1 MIKKILKYFSI
12 IITPIAI
19 LALIAY
25 ISVLQLPEKIY
36 INDSMEVSDISV
48 QNQGI
53 LNTAKLNKDKVNID
67 FSWAYSNKIGS
78 SAKIRGYKIIS
89 RWSQCRNKIIN
100 RGSSSRRIF

>member
-53 LNTAKLNKDKVNID
+53 LNTAKLNKGKV
-67 FSWAYSNKIGS
+67 S
-78 SAKIRGYKIIS
+78 
-89 RWSQCRNKIIN
+89 
-100 RGSSSRRIF
+100 

>member
-67 FSWAYSNKIGS
+67 FLGLIPIKSVAVQKLED
-78 SAKIRGYKIIS
+78 RLPL
-89 RWSQCRNKIIN
+89 
-100 RGSSSRRIF
+100 

>member
-67 FSWAYSNKIGS
+67 FLGLIPIKSVAVQKL
-78 SAKIRGYKIIS
+78 
-89 RWSQCRNKIIN
+89 
-100 RGSSSRRIF
+100 

>member
-67 FSWAYSNKIGS
+67 FLGLIPIK
-78 SAKIRGYKIIS
+78 
-89 RWSQCRNKIIN
+89 
-100 RGSSSRRIF
+100 

>member
-53 LNTAKLNKDKVNID
+53 LNTAKLN
-67 FSWAYSNKIGS
+67 
-78 SAKIRGYKIIS
+78 
-89 RWSQCRNKIIN
+89 
-100 RGSSSRRIF
+100 

>member
-67 FSWAYSNKIGS
+67 FLGLIPIKSVAVQILEDIK
-78 SAKIRGYKIIS
+78 
-89 RWSQCRNKIIN
+89 
-100 RGSSSRRIF
+100 F

>member
-48 QNQGI
+48 QKLGI
-53 LNTAKLNKDKVNID
+53 LNTAKLN
-67 FSWAYSNKIGS
+67 
-78 SAKIRGYKIIS
+78 
-89 RWSQCRNKIIN
+89 
-100 RGSSSRRIF
+100 

>member
-67 FSWAYSNKIGS
+67 FLGLIPIKSVAVQN
-78 SAKIRGYKIIS
+78 
-89 RWSQCRNKIIN
+89 
-100 RGSSSRRIF
+100 